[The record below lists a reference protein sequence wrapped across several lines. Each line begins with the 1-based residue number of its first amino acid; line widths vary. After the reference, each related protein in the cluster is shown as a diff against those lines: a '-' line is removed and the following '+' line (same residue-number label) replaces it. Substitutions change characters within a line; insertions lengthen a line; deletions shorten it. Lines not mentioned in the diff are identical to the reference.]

1 MLNRIFAL
9 IGFFAF
15 FAWGLAAVLLGKVDI
30 KPGFMESVKL
40 ESAYLRIIIGILC
53 FAACA
58 FFAYLAFRPEKSVKY
73 YPKFMRCKGCLKF
86 YNFSDVKDR
95 SVCPKCGGELQNYA
109 EIEKSDQIEKNKKL
123 EKYYKFENEWLKRV
137 QNRRD
142 EE

>member
-1 MLNRIFAL
+1 M
-9 IGFFAF
+9 
-15 FAWGLAAVLLGKVDI
+15 GKVDI
-30 KPGFMESVKL
+30 KPGFMASVKFD
-40 ESAYLRIIIGILC
+40 SAYLRIIIGILC

-58 FFAYLAFRPEKSVKY
+58 FFAYLAFRSEKSIKY

-95 SVCPKCGGELQNYA
+95 SICPKCGGELQNYA

-123 EKYYKFENEWLKRV
+123 ERYYKFEKEWLKRV

>member
-15 FAWGLAAVLLGKVDI
+15 FARGLTAALLGKVDI
-30 KPGFMESVKL
+30 KPGFMASVKL

-58 FFAYLAFRPEKSVKY
+58 FFLYLAFRPEKSIKY

-95 SVCPKCGGELQNYA
+95 SVCPKCGGELQDYA
-109 EIEKSDQIEKNKKL
+109 EIEKWNQAEKNKKL
-123 EKYYKFENEWLKRV
+123 EKYHKFEKEWLKRV

-142 EE
+142 E